1 MLALVARGT
10 GRIELDMREVDE
22 PEPKPNEAVVEARA
36 FSLNRGEVRAL
47 AAAADGRRPGW
58 DVAGVVTRPASD
70 GTGPTAGTRVLGLA
84 RYGAWAQRVAVR
96 TDLLAPIPATL
107 GDCPAA
113 AIPMAGLTAWRA
125 LNVPESLDDKR
136 VLVTGAAGGVGGFA
150 VQLATHLGGDV
161 TGIVGNE
168 SRTAGLRELGC
179 GDVVVGMPE
188 GGEFDVILESVGG
201 ESLAQALRLVAP
213 RGWVISFGVSS
224 GEHVTFDPGP
234 FFRKGGA
241 RLYGMSI
248 FEELA
253 HNASGVRDLGY
264 LAEAVAHGTIDARVG
279 LEASWHDVA
288 SVMDKLL
295 ARQVPGKAVLLVD

>member
-10 GRIELDMREVDE
+10 GRIELDLREVDE
-22 PEPKPNEAVVEARA
+22 PEPKPNQAVVEARA

-47 AAAADGRRPGW
+47 AALAAGRLPGW
-58 DVAGVVTRPASD
+58 DVAGVVARAAADGSGPAV
-70 GTGPTAGTRVLGLA
+70 GTRVIGLA
-84 RYGAWAQRVAVR
+84 RYGAWAQRVAVG
-96 TDLLAPIPATL
+96 TDLLAPIPDRL
-107 GDCPAA
+107 GDAAAA

-125 LNVPESLDDKR
+125 LNVPEILDGKR

-150 VQLATHLGGDV
+150 VQLATHLGADV
-161 TGIVGNE
+161 TGVAGRE
-168 SRTAGLRELGC
+168 DRATGLRDLGC
-179 GDVVVGMPE
+179 DDVVIGMPE

-201 ESLAQALRLVAP
+201 QSLAQAFRLVAR

-224 GEHVTFDPGP
+224 GDDVTFDPGT

-248 FEELA
+248 FDELA
-253 HNASGVRDLGY
+253 RNASGVRDLGY

-279 LEASWHDVA
+279 LEASWRDVGGA
-288 SVMDKLL
+288 IDQLL
-295 ARQVPGKAVLLVD
+295 ARQVPGKAVLFVD